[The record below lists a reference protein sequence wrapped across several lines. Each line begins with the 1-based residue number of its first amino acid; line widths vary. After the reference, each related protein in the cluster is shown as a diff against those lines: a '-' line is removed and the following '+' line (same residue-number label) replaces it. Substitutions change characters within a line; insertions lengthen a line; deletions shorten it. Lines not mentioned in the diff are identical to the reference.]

1 MCDKSARHPPPPS
14 SELAGDEILLA
25 ILMIPSREKKENEK
39 CFVLCCPQT
48 NFFGFV
54 CTKLRRR
61 GEGGGKSAD
70 DDKVYENI
78 RENQF
83 RSEVNQSIKRNLIK
97 QSETMEGKK
106 ELKGRKVHKRHNKS
120 LLALVQLKLRPWP
133 TKHLIH

>member
-1 MCDKSARHPPPPS
+1 MFSCKCATSLPPPHVPS
-14 SELAGDEILLA
+14 SSERAGDEILLA

-61 GEGGGKSAD
+61 VEGAGGKSAD
-70 DDKVYENI
+70 DDKVHENI

-83 RSEVNQSIKRNLIK
+83 RSKVNQSIKRNLIK

-106 ELKGRKVHKRHNKS
+106 ELKGRKYTSDTIKVF
-120 LLALVQLKLRPWP
+120 
-133 TKHLIH
+133 